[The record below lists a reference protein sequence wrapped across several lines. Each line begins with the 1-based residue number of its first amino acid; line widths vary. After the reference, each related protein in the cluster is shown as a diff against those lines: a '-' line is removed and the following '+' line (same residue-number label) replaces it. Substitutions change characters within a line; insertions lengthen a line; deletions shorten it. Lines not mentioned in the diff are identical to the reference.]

1 MPGVEIGKLV
11 TRQMEARGG
20 TRVLD
25 IKVGE
30 GEEVISTLRE
40 RKVELEPWK
49 NLEEFSQSSSRVTS
63 KREEECTKII
73 TVVVAILV
81 KIGEIEEDGETPS
94 GRRR

>member
-1 MPGVEIGKLV
+1 MVKTGVKMVLEEVMMPGVEIGKLV

-49 NLEEFSQSSSRVTS
+49 N
-63 KREEECTKII
+63 
-73 TVVVAILV
+73 
-81 KIGEIEEDGETPS
+81 
-94 GRRR
+94 